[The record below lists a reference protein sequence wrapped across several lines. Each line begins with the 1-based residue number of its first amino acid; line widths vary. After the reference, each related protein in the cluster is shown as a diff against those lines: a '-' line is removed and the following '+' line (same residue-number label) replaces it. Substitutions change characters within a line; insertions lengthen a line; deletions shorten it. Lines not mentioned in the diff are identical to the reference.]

1 VSDAYSSRPS
11 GSSKL
16 TQRLL
21 VALAGI
27 LILVAAGWLTLV
39 IATRVDD
46 LLFPGRTLS
55 LPVSVPGVE
64 EDGDGPEDRIN
75 ILVLGLDRRPNEGDA
90 PTRTDTMI
98 IVTIDPKTKT
108 AKMLGIPRDW
118 WVEIPYKN
126 GNGYYQDRV
135 NTAYVIGET
144 EGYPGGGIGLVKQV
158 LEHNL
163 HLDEYGVSLDDHVV
177 IDFDAFVDL
186 IDALGG
192 IDVYVPEPIND
203 PRYSYTE
210 RRGDYLPLNFDVGMH
225 HMNGIYALG
234 YARTRYNNSDLDR
247 IQRQQRVIFAAI
259 DKATQLDLIR
269 PDKLLDLWSQF
280 KDTIETD
287 VSDVEIPGLADLATQ
302 IEEANI
308 VGYSIGHAT
317 VNYTTPEGASVLLA
331 DDELVRRM
339 VAEVFADQVAAGEQ
353 ALVEVQN
360 GTGADGMAARA
371 VDYFS
376 TSGIE
381 GAQLSAGNTTDG
393 QVRPLTEIIDF
404 SGKPETVQRLATLLN
419 VPANRIRQAG
429 PNDAALR
436 NGQSPDVVVILG
448 AETLDQP
455 FASGAP
461 QTPPE
466 E

>member
-1 VSDAYSSRPS
+1 MSDAYSPRRT

-21 VALAGI
+21 VALVGV

-64 EDGDGPEDRIN
+64 DDGDGLEDRIN
-75 ILVLGLDRRPNEGDA
+75 FLVLGLDRRPHEGDA

-126 GNGYYQDRV
+126 GNGYYHDRV
-135 NTAYVIGET
+135 NTAYVIGEL
-144 EGYPGGGIGLVKQV
+144 EEYPGGGIGLVTEV
-158 LEHNL
+158 LKHNL

-177 IDFDAFVDL
+177 IDFEAFVGL
-186 IDALGG
+186 IDSLGG
-192 IDVYVPEPIND
+192 IDVYVPEEIND
-203 PRYSYTE
+203 PRYSHTE
-210 RRGDYLPLNFDVGMH
+210 DPGDYLPLHFEVGMH
-225 HMNGIYALG
+225 HMNGTYALG

-259 DKATQLDLIR
+259 EKATALDLLH
-269 PDKLLDLWSQF
+269 PDKLLELWGEF

-287 VSDVEIPGLADLATQ
+287 VSDVQIPGLADLATQ

-317 VNYTTPEGASVLLA
+317 VNYTTAQGASVLIA

-339 VAEVFADQVAAGEQ
+339 VAEVFADQVAEGEQ

-360 GTGADGMAARA
+360 GTGGDGMAASA
-371 VDYFS
+371 VEYLT
-376 TSGIE
+376 TSGVE
-381 GAQLSAGNTTDG
+381 GAQLSAGNPTDG
-393 QVRPLTEIIDF
+393 QVRPLTEIVDF

-429 PNDAALR
+429 ATDAALR
-436 NGQSPDVVVILG
+436 NGPTTDVVVILG
-448 AETLDQP
+448 AETLDHP
-455 FASGAP
+455 FGSSA
-461 QTPPE
+461 TPTPE